1 MPESAK
7 SISKNEDP
15 SVTKQW
21 DDSASTEEKFNDAFA
36 ITDKLKICMFGSARN
51 GIGPVSR
58 AMAVAKR
65 SGPDF
70 LFLANANSQ
79 KFDDLE
85 HNLSLCQIAFHDSQS
100 QNWCCISGE
109 AVKTSADDKRIKEI
123 YNPSVKAWFGD
134 LGDGTHDGGPEDPR
148 VKLIEVRA
156 KCMFSLLTLLLGR
169 DWRNAADISYW
180 KSTVGS
186 AEEYKKE
193 IEEAAKTGGVAK
205 TGVLRNM
212 KEDEIKEYRSKN
224 SSLTS

>member
-1 MPESAK
+1 MPAELSK
-7 SISKNEDP
+7 SEVTKGQDP
-15 SVTKQW
+15 SVTKQY
-21 DDSASTEEKFNDAFA
+21 DDSTPTDQKFEEMYA
-36 ITDKLKICMFGSARN
+36 IADKLKICMFGSARS

-85 HNLSLCQIAFHDSQS
+85 SNLSLCQIAFHDSTTQD
-100 QNWCCISGE
+100 WVCISGE
-109 AVKTSADDKRIKEI
+109 AVATSNDDKRIKEI

-134 LGDGTHDGGPEDPR
+134 LGDGKHDGGPEDPR

-156 KCMFSLLTLLLGR
+156 KY
-169 DWRNAADISYW
+169 ISYW
-180 KSTVGS
+180 KHTVSSEGYGKELKEATES
-186 AEEYKKE
+186 GKVAQTGTLRQMKQDE
-193 IEEAAKTGGVAK
+193 IEQ
-205 TGVLRNM
+205 
-212 KEDEIKEYRSKN
+212 IRSKQ

>member
-156 KCMFSLLTLLLGR
+156 KY
-169 DWRNAADISYW
+169 ISYW

>member
-156 KCMFSLLTLLLGR
+156 KCMLLSRPSAVLGM
-169 DWRNAADISYW
+169 Y
-180 KSTVGS
+180 
-186 AEEYKKE
+186 
-193 IEEAAKTGGVAK
+193 
-205 TGVLRNM
+205 
-212 KEDEIKEYRSKN
+212 
-224 SSLTS
+224 

>member
-1 MPESAK
+1 MTAQLRRNASDGTRWEREGRCTTALFIDQRHHFTCAILSLQLSLSHPLHSFQPPKAIKMPESAK
-7 SISKNEDP
+7 SISKDEDP

-21 DDSASTEEKFNDAFA
+21 DDSASTEQKFNDAFD
-36 ITDKLKICMFGSARN
+36 ITDKLKICMFGSARH

-85 HNLSLCQIAFHDSQS
+85 HNLSLCQIAFHDTQT

-109 AVKTSADDKRIKEI
+109 AVKTSNDDKRIKEI

-156 KCMFSLLTLLLGR
+156 KCMLSLPVLLLG
-169 DWRNAADISYW
+169 
-180 KSTVGS
+180 
-186 AEEYKKE
+186 
-193 IEEAAKTGGVAK
+193 
-205 TGVLRNM
+205 
-212 KEDEIKEYRSKN
+212 
-224 SSLTS
+224 TS